1 MSFEFLRGVVGIIGI
16 GCAHMLARA
25 LVGVRKG
32 RSKLSHFYGW
42 LLRTLICL
50 GAVAL
55 RHSLDSADLV
65 IWGLALAAFAAGWW
79 DASREK
85 PVEDLTHQ
93 IFPEEDD
100 KT

>member
-16 GCAHMLARA
+16 GCAHMLARV
-25 LVGVRKG
+25 LVSVRKG
-32 RSKLSHFYGW
+32 QTKPSRLYGW
-42 LLRTLICL
+42 VFRTLICF

-55 RHSLDSADLV
+55 RHGLDVTDLV

-93 IFPEEDD
+93 IFPEDDD
-100 KT
+100 KP

>member
-55 RHSLDSADLV
+55 RHWLDSADLV

>member
-1 MSFEFLRGVVGIIGI
+1 MSFEFLRGMVGIIGI

-42 LLRTLICL
+42 VLRTLICL

-55 RHSLDSADLV
+55 RHPLDVTDIA
-65 IWGLALAAFAAGWW
+65 IWAVAVAAFAAGWW

-93 IFPEEDD
+93 IFPEEED

>member
-1 MSFEFLRGVVGIIGI
+1 MSFELLRGMVGILGI

-32 RSKLSHFYGW
+32 WSKPSCVYGW
-42 LLRTLICL
+42 LLRTLVCL

-55 RHSLDSADLV
+55 RHPLDLTDV
-65 IWGLALAAFAAGWW
+65 MIWGIPVAAFATGWW
-79 DASREK
+79 NTSRER

-93 IFPEEDD
+93 IFPEEED

>member
-25 LVGVRKG
+25 LVGVRK
-32 RSKLSHFYGW
+32 RRTKLSHFYGW
-42 LLRTLICL
+42 VLRTLICL
-50 GAVAL
+50 AAVGL

-65 IWGLALAAFAAGWW
+65 IWGLAVAAFAAGWW

-85 PVEDLTHQ
+85 PVEDVTHQ
-93 IFPEEDD
+93 IFPEEEE
-100 KT
+100 KR